1 MIWVVTGVLVYMAVQ
16 RLITKQFDVDA
27 EIMLITSGIG
37 VAINLVMGC
46 TLHQHGHSH
55 GGGLGGH
62 GHSHGGGSSMHGHSH
77 GDDGHSHGGHSHD
90 AESQPLLSHS
100 SDHHVQ
106 QENIN
111 VRAAFIHVV
120 GDFVQSL
127 GVFIAALLIYFKPD
141 WVIVDPICTFLFSI
155 LVLFTTVAILRDALT
170 VLMEGIINFL
180 FPSTSVNYCVILNL
194 NYNRNLCN
202 TMLQVFLAGLIS
214 TSSKIHSC
222 RLTEF

>member
-1 MIWVVTGVLVYMAVQ
+1 MIKQFLFAEVIGALTSVLMIWVVTGVLVYMAIQ
-16 RLITKQFDVDA
+16 RLITKEFDVDA
-27 EIMLITSGIG
+27 KIMLITSGIG
-37 VAINLVMGC
+37 VAINLIMGC

-77 GDDGHSHGGHSHD
+77 GEDGHSHSGHSHGGHSHD
-90 AESQPLLSHS
+90 EESQPLLSHS
-100 SDHHVQ
+100 SDHVQ

-170 VLMEGIINFL
+170 VLMEGIVNFL
-180 FPSTSVNYCVILNL
+180 LLQFCYCAIL
-194 NYNRNLCN
+194 
-202 TMLQVFLAGLIS
+202 
-214 TSSKIHSC
+214 
-222 RLTEF
+222 